1 MTALKTILGK
11 REYLALALVFMTNSL
26 LEASWIIYIPAI
38 MEKFSIGAGLMGSAI
53 FFKAVGA
60 FLGMPFIPPL
70 INRIGEGK
78 FTFITSILFC
88 CSIPLIV
95 LAPSYTILCVIFF
108 VAGMLGGMMD
118 IGMNALVSKKEKE
131 DGVYIM
137 SAAHGFW
144 SVGGMIGALTAS
156 FLALSLDM
164 AFYHIAIL
172 ALGLIFLVLLFS
184 HYYRHIHTV
193 YESAKF
199 EFSKINKSIII
210 LSFICLIIMM
220 GEGIIADWST
230 LFLKEVSLAPERLL
244 GMGYAGFAFA
254 MALGRFNMDWISKQ
268 YGSRMLIIAGMITS
282 IIGTVLVL
290 QGSSYVA
297 ILGFCIMGLGFSGI
311 VPELFRLSG
320 KLKSLTP
327 AEGMT
332 IVAGLGYAG
341 FLVGPVLFG
350 WIAETRSLVSSF
362 MLYGCIVLIS
372 FFIFLFY
379 KSKSANA

>member
-1 MTALKTILGK
+1 MSALKTIVGT
-11 REYLALALVFMTNSL
+11 RAYLALALVFMTNSL
-26 LEASWIIYIPAI
+26 LEASWIIYIPSI

-60 FLGMPFIPPL
+60 FLGMPFTPPL

-78 FTFITSILFC
+78 FTFITSLLFC

-95 LAPSYTILCVIFF
+95 LAPSYTILCVVFF

-118 IGMNALVSKKEKE
+118 IGMNALVSKKEEE

-144 SVGGMIGALTAS
+144 SVGGMVGALTAS
-156 FLALSLDM
+156 FLALSLDYAFIHM
-164 AFYHIAIL
+164 ALLAGVLILLTLVFSKNYKHIQ
-172 ALGLIFLVLLFS
+172 
-184 HYYRHIHTV
+184 TV
-193 YESAKF
+193 YETTKF
-199 EFSKINKSIII
+199 QFSKINRSIII

-244 GMGYAGFAFA
+244 GLGYAGFAFA
-254 MALGRFNMDWISKQ
+254 MALGRFNMDWISQK
-268 YGSRMLIIAGMITS
+268 YGSRLLIIVGMITS
-282 IIGTVLVL
+282 IVGTLLVL
-290 QGSSYVA
+290 QSSTYVA

-320 KLKSLTP
+320 RLKSLSP

-341 FLVGPVLFG
+341 FLIGPVLFG
-350 WIAETRSLVSSF
+350 WVAESRTLVSSF
-362 MLYGCIVLIS
+362 MLYGIIVVIS
-372 FFIFLFY
+372 FVIFLSY
-379 KSKSANA
+379 RSKESNT